1 MFETIVG
8 ISEPTKELMNS
19 ELKMFRMYQ
28 VDEKDIK
35 IFFSLVGILKRNVSY
50 N

>member
-19 ELKMFRMYQ
+19 ELKMFRIYQ
-28 VDEKDIK
+28 VDENQNI
-35 IFFSLVGILKRNVSY
+35 FSLVGILKRNVSY